1 MVSIPLPWDL
11 EHESEFS
18 GCEQQSRRLKKEGQ
32 SGEKKGEL
40 GHRDCSLRCP
50 ESLGEADGRSP
61 PVLPLEPGHLPGP
74 ALLTVVDNSDAKETL
89 CSGLS
94 SGAHLLAWGGQ
105 GILNDGLITLHPSF
119 QKEIRTLLLK
129 GRCGE

>member
-1 MVSIPLPWDL
+1 MGGPS
-11 EHESEFS
+11 
-18 GCEQQSRRLKKEGQ
+18 
-32 SGEKKGEL
+32 
-40 GHRDCSLRCP
+40 
-50 ESLGEADGRSP
+50 
-61 PVLPLEPGHLPGP
+61 PVLLLEPGHPPGP

-105 GILNDGLITLHPSF
+105 VILNDGLIRLHPSF
-119 QKEIRTLLLK
+119 RKEIRTLLLK